1 MPITKLQLKNYFFTL
16 VNVEANPSFVPSA
29 DNTVGIDV
37 KSNANISVNNDDAS
51 LYQVQLD
58 LIILPQEG
66 KTIPYNVEL
75 KAVGFLEVTG
85 DSPDKEGIV
94 STQGAAILYSASR
107 EFLLGIM
114 FRGPWPPILLPI
126 TIFSPQDIS
135 KINKLMPEPV
145 SRAKKVK

>member
-1 MPITKLQLKNYFFTL
+1 MPIKNVQLKHYFFPS
-16 VNVEANPSFVPSA
+16 VKVEANPSFIPPDDKV
-29 DNTVGIDV
+29 VEIDIKTNV
-37 KSNANISVNNDDAS
+37 NISANEEDDR

-58 LIILPQEG
+58 LNIMPKDG
-66 KTIPYNVEL
+66 KIIPYNVTL
-75 KAVGFLEVTG
+75 KAIGILGVEG

-94 STQGAAILYSASR
+94 RTQGAAILYSASR

-114 FRGPWPPILLPI
+114 YRGPWPPILLPI

-135 KINKLMPEPV
+135 ETDKLMPEPV